1 MSDVSE
7 GSGPIPRRVP
17 RTTDGGAPA
26 SGALAIVLAV
36 VAVVAGFFILRSIS
50 GDDERQLDIQGSG
63 SGASAGSVAPSDSIL
78 PGTTAAPLPAVTT
91 EPLLVTAGA
100 TVVVAN
106 ANGIGGTAASMSTAL
121 QIAGFT
127 MGDPANKSDGIEDL
141 DVTQIWYDPAQPAAQ
156 QVAESVNRVLGGGLA
171 VTPLAGPP
179 PVQSGSINGAGVLV
193 MLGKDKAN
201 KTLDQLNPS
210 AGSSPV
216 VVTNP
221 QLTGTT
227 AAPG

>member
-17 RTTDGGAPA
+17 RASDGGAPA

-50 GDDERQLDIQGSG
+50 DDGDRQLDIQSPAASG
-63 SGASAGSVAPSDSIL
+63 GSVAPTDSA
-78 PGTTAAPLPAVTT
+78 PGTTAAPLPIATT
-91 EPLLVTAGA
+91 EPPLVTAGA

-106 ANGIGGTAASMSTAL
+106 ANGIKGTAGSMSTAL

-127 MGDPANKSDGIEDL
+127 MGEPSNKSDGIDDL
-141 DVTQIWYDPAQPAAQ
+141 DITQIWYDPAQPAAQ
-156 QVAESVNRVLGGGLA
+156 QVAESVNRALGGGLA

-179 PVQSGSINGAGVLV
+179 PVQSGTINGAGVLV

-201 KTLDQLNPS
+201 KTLEELNPTGS
-210 AGSSPV
+210 SSPV

-227 AAPG
+227 APAG

>member
-7 GSGPIPRRVP
+7 GSGPIPRRMP
-17 RTTDGGAPA
+17 RASDGGAPA

-50 GDDERQLDIQGSG
+50 DDGDRQLDIQSPAAAGD
-63 SGASAGSVAPSDSIL
+63 AVTPTDSAA
-78 PGTTAAPLPAVTT
+78 PGTTAAPLPAATT
-91 EPLLVTAGA
+91 EPPLVTAGA

-106 ANGIGGTAASMSTAL
+106 ANGIKGTASSMSTAL

-127 MGDPANKSDGIEDL
+127 MGEPSNKSEGIDDL
-141 DVTQIWYDPAQPAAQ
+141 DITQIWYDPAQPAAQ
-156 QVAESVNRVLGGGLA
+156 QVAESVNRALGGGLA

-179 PVQSGSINGAGVLV
+179 PVDSGTINGAGVLV

-201 KTLDQLNPS
+201 KTLEELNPS
-210 AGSSPV
+210 GGSSPV

-227 AAPG
+227 APAG